1 MKIGTFSRPIKEI
14 QYSAQKSVF
23 FMYTQKS
30 SEEFVIR
37 FKDFR
42 MNENGFSLFANPVT
56 ADIDN
61 SPT

>member
-1 MKIGTFSRPIKEI
+1 MPIKEI

-42 MNENGFSLFANPVT
+42 MNENGFSLFANPFT